1 MEPEEIAA
9 MAALEKNDLIEAK
22 AQYER
27 WLARKPGDNLAKLGL
42 AQTELIMRIK
52 DLDPTAVLEN
62 AAKSPE
68 DIQAQMRAADV
79 EIASGLNKSAFER
92 MIRIVKN
99 SEGDDKKAAREHL
112 LQLFSLV
119 DPQDLDLIQA
129 RKELASA
136 LY

>member
-1 MEPEEIAA
+1 
-9 MAALEKNDLIEAK
+9 
-22 AQYER
+22 
-27 WLARKPGDNLAKLGL
+27 
-42 AQTELIMRIK
+42 MRIK

-62 AAKSPE
+62 ALKSPE

-99 SEGDDKKAAREHL
+99 SEGDEKKASREHL

>member
-1 MEPEEIAA
+1 
-9 MAALEKNDLIEAK
+9 
-22 AQYER
+22 
-27 WLARKPGDNLAKLGL
+27 
-42 AQTELIMRIK
+42 MRIK

-99 SEGDDKKAAREHL
+99 SEGDEKKASREHL